1 MKFYRIKEVGKDKFI
16 PQQCDGI
23 GNWLFG
29 IWYGIQVD
37 NKMTTTWYTKEYQ
50 NMYCIVKSL
59 EEAKEVIGK
68 YQAIYNTQKGY
79 PKYHKL

>member
-1 MKFYRIKEVGKDKFI
+1 MKFYRIKEIGENQFI

-23 GNWLFG
+23 CDWLVCFCK
-29 IWYGIQVD
+29 GIQVD
-37 NKMTTTWYTKEYQ
+37 NKMITTWYSKEYQ
-50 NMYCIVKSL
+50 DMYCIVKSL

-68 YQAIYNTQKGY
+68 YQAMYNIQKQY